1 MLKNKGTMMENIK
14 EILSDREL
22 YTVNKGTTIRNAVM
36 YMAEKKVGL
45 VPIMDDGK
53 LVGVFSERDLVRRVI
68 AQNKSLDETKVE
80 DVMSTKLIIAD
91 MNEANESVLAK
102 MKEANT
108 RHILIIENEKLI
120 GVLAMRDLLELD
132 LSACKLTV
140 EVLNNY
146 IYCK

>member
-1 MLKNKGTMMENIK
+1 MENIK
-14 EILSDREL
+14 EILTGREL

-36 YMAEKKVGL
+36 YMAERKVGL
-45 VPIMDDGK
+45 VPIMEDGK

-80 DVMSTKLIIAD
+80 DVMSTKLVIAD
-91 MNEANESVLAK
+91 ISEANESVLAK

-146 IYCK
+146 IYSK

>member
-1 MLKNKGTMMENIK
+1 MENIK
-14 EILSDREL
+14 EILHNREIF
-22 YTVNKGTTIRNAVM
+22 TVEKGSSIKDVVY

-45 VPIMDDGK
+45 VPVMEDGK

-68 AQNKSLDETKVE
+68 ALNRSLDETKVE
-80 DVMSTKLIIAD
+80 DVMSTKLLIAD
-91 MNEANESVLAK
+91 IGEASESVLAK

-108 RHILIIENEKLI
+108 RHILIIENEKLV

-132 LSACKLTV
+132 LSATKRTV

-146 IYCK
+146 IYSK

>member
-1 MLKNKGTMMENIK
+1 MENIK
-14 EILSDREL
+14 EILSNREL
-22 YTVNKGTTIRNAVM
+22 YTIKKGTTIRDTVY

-45 VPIMDDGK
+45 VPVMEEGK
-53 LVGVFSERDLVRRVI
+53 LVGVFSERDLVKRVI

-80 DVMSTKLIIAD
+80 DVMSTNLVIAD
-91 MNEANESVLAK
+91 VGEASESVLAK

-108 RHILIIENEKLI
+108 RHILIIENEKLV

-132 LSACKLTV
+132 LSAAKRTV

-146 IYCK
+146 IYSK

>member
-1 MLKNKGTMMENIK
+1 MDSIK
-14 EILSDREL
+14 DLLVKREI
-22 YTVNKGTTIRNAVM
+22 YTVNKGTTIRETVL
-36 YMAEKKVGL
+36 YMAGKKVGL
-45 VPIMDDGK
+45 VPVMESRK

-68 AQNKSLDETKVE
+68 ANNKSLDETKVE
-80 DVMSTKLIIAD
+80 DVMSTKLVIAD
-91 MNEANESVLAK
+91 VNEENGSVLAK
-102 MKEANT
+102 MKDAHT

-132 LSACKLTV
+132 LSACKMTV

>member
-1 MLKNKGTMMENIK
+1 MENIK
-14 EILSDREL
+14 EILSNREL
-22 YTVNKGTTIRNAVM
+22 YTIKKGTTIRDTVY

-45 VPIMDDGK
+45 VPVMEEGK
-53 LVGVFSERDLVRRVI
+53 LVGVFSERDLVKRVI

-80 DVMSTKLIIAD
+80 DVMSTNLVIAD
-91 MNEANESVLAK
+91 VSEASESVLAK

-108 RHILIIENEKLI
+108 RHILIIENEKLV

-132 LSACKLTV
+132 LSAAKRTV

-146 IYCK
+146 IYSK

>member
-1 MLKNKGTMMENIK
+1 MDSIK
-14 EILSDREL
+14 DLLVKREI
-22 YTVNKGTTIRNAVM
+22 YTVDKGTTIRETVL
-36 YMAEKKVGL
+36 YMAGKKVGL
-45 VPIMDDGK
+45 VPVMESGK

-68 AQNKSLDETKVE
+68 ANNKSLDETKVE
-80 DVMSTKLIIAD
+80 DVMSTKLVIAD
-91 MNEANESVLAK
+91 ANEANESVLAK
-102 MKEANT
+102 MKDAHT

-132 LSACKLTV
+132 LSACKKTV

>member
-1 MLKNKGTMMENIK
+1 MENIK

-22 YTVNKGTTIRNAVM
+22 YTVTKDTSIKDVVF
-36 YMAEKKVGL
+36 YMAEKGVGL
-45 VPIMDDGK
+45 VPIMESGK
-53 LVGVFSERDLVRRVI
+53 LVGVFSERDLVKRVI
-68 AQNKSLDETKVE
+68 AKNKSLDETKVE

-91 MNEANESVLAK
+91 INETNESVLAK

-108 RHILIIENEKLI
+108 RHILVIENEKLV

-146 IYCK
+146 IYSK

>member
-1 MLKNKGTMMENIK
+1 MENVK
-14 EILSDREL
+14 EILANREIF
-22 YTVNKGTTIRNAVM
+22 TVKKEMSVKDVVL
-36 YMAEKKVGL
+36 YMAEKSVGL
-45 VPIMDDGK
+45 VPVMDNDK
-53 LVGVFSERDLVRRVI
+53 LVGVFSERDLVKRVI
-68 AQNKSLDETKVE
+68 AQNKNLDQTRVD

-91 MNEANESVLAK
+91 INEPNESVLAK

-108 RHILIIENEKLI
+108 RHILVIENEQLV

-146 IYCK
+146 IYSK

>member
-1 MLKNKGTMMENIK
+1 MENIK
-14 EILSDREL
+14 EILAQREL
-22 YTVNKGTTIRNAVM
+22 YTVTKEATIKDVVF
-36 YMAEKKVGL
+36 YMAEKGVGL
-45 VPIMDDGK
+45 VPIMDSGK
-53 LVGVFSERDLVRRVI
+53 LVGVFSERDLVKRVI
-68 AQNKSLDETKVE
+68 AKNKSLDKTKVE

-91 MNEANESVLAK
+91 INEANESVLAK

-108 RHILIIENEKLI
+108 RHILVIENEKLV

-146 IYCK
+146 IYSK

>member
-1 MLKNKGTMMENIK
+1 MENVK
-14 EILSDREL
+14 EILANREIFA
-22 YTVNKGTTIRNAVM
+22 VKKGMSVKEVVL
-36 YMAEKKVGL
+36 YMAEKSVGL
-45 VPIMDDGK
+45 VPVMDEGK
-53 LVGVFSERDLVRRVI
+53 LVGVFSERDIVKRVI
-68 AQNKSLDETKVE
+68 AKGKSLEETKID

-91 MNEANESVLAK
+91 INESNESVLAK

-108 RHILIIENEKLI
+108 RHILIIENEKLV

-146 IYCK
+146 IYSK

>member
-1 MLKNKGTMMENIK
+1 MENIK
-14 EILSDREL
+14 ELLARREL
-22 YTVNKGTTIRNAVM
+22 YTVTKDTSIKNVVF
-36 YMAEKKVGL
+36 YMAEKGVGL
-45 VPIMDDGK
+45 VPIMDSGK
-53 LVGVFSERDLVRRVI
+53 LVGVFSERDLVKRVI
-68 AQNKSLDETKVE
+68 AKNKSLDETKVE
-80 DVMSTKLIIAD
+80 DVMSTNLVIAD
-91 MNEANESVLAK
+91 VSEANESVLAK

-146 IYCK
+146 IYSK

>member
-1 MLKNKGTMMENIK
+1 MENIK
-14 EILSDREL
+14 EILSNREI
-22 YTVNKGTTIRNAVM
+22 YTIIKGTTIRDTVY

-45 VPIMDDGK
+45 VPVMEEGK
-53 LVGVFSERDLVRRVI
+53 LVGVFSERDLVKRVI

-80 DVMSTKLIIAD
+80 DVMSTNLVIAD
-91 MNEANESVLAK
+91 VGEASESVLAK

-108 RHILIIENEKLI
+108 RHILIIENEKLV

-132 LSACKLTV
+132 LSAAKRTV

-146 IYCK
+146 IYSK